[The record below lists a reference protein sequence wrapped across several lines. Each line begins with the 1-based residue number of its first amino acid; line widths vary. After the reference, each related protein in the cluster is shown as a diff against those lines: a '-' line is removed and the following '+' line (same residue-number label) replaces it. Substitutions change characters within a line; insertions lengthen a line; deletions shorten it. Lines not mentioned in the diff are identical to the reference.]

1 MILDTNAARKK
12 LLLIINHVS
21 KTHSTE
27 SFGRLPKSLVA
38 KILTIQIVASSASF
52 NAIAISFSSESSAL
66 LPGAFLC
73 GDAKGARLKLEV

>member
-1 MILDTNAARKK
+1 MS
-12 LLLIINHVS
+12 S
-21 KTHSTE
+21 KTDNAEISL
-27 SFGRLPKSLVA
+27 RLPMSFEA